1 MSVAWVAVAA
11 TVVGT
16 AVNANST
23 SKARKAQEQSARDA
37 NATQLTT
44 QERAQDFQ
52 QRQADQARA
61 DNEPWRLAGGNALSQ
76 LVSRTGAGGDLSR
89 NFGMADFQA
98 DPGYAFR
105 QAEGMKGLTNSAA
118 ARGGV
123 LSGAALKAASSFNQD
138 LASNEYSNAFNRFK
152 GNQEGQYN
160 KLASLAGVG
169 QIAANQNGS
178 NAMQLGGN
186 VANGMYNAGNNISQN
201 QMGIGN
207 ARASGYLAQG
217 NALVGGLNQGIS
229 AWNQYNNA
237 NNQSA
242 YNNWANSNQGVSNST
257 GLSASELGSGF

>member
-1 MSVAWVAVAA
+1 MSGWVAGAI
-11 TVVGT
+11 VVGA
-16 AVNANST
+16 AVSANSA
-23 SKARKAQEQSARDA
+23 SKARKAQEQAAREA
-37 NATQLTT
+37 NQTAKDTQSS
-44 QERAQDFQ
+44 AQDFQ

-61 DNEPWRLAGGNALSQ
+61 DQEPWRVAGGNALTE
-76 LVSRTGAGGDLSR
+76 LVRRTGQNGDLMHT
-89 NFGMADFQA
+89 FGMSDFKE

-118 ARGGV
+118 ARGGL
-123 LSGAALKAASSFNQD
+123 LSGPALKAASSFNQD

-186 VANGMYNAGNNISQN
+186 VGQGMMNTGQMIGNNLL
-201 QMGIGN
+201 GAGN

-217 NALVGGLNQGIS
+217 NVWGNALNQGVS
-229 AWNQYNNA
+229 QWNQYNQNQAAANA
-237 NNQSA
+237 SGAPFQ
-242 YNNWANSNQGVSNST
+242 ANSTWINNNG
-257 GLSASELGSGF
+257 GGF